1 MPILHSEKLCV
12 SWAGKR
18 SARPR
23 TMNKKLLSS
32 LVLSIYSL
40 STFAQDQ
47 LPEERVAENIGDKVN
62 GLFEPVVGFLA
73 QVFFWDPVKAVGLDI
88 GTDVPIIVVWLVIG
102 AIYFTFKMNFINVRG
117 FKHSID
123 LVQGK
128 YDDPNDKGE
137 VSHFQALTTA
147 LSATV
152 GLGNIAS
159 VAVAIT
165 LGGPGATFWMI
176 VAGFLGMS
184 TKFTECTLGVKYRE
198 IDEEGNVICLRESI
212 PYSREELF
220 FVRHDGVVGGG
231 GRRRKEENRLESS
244 SSQQHQLL
252 IYYYALSRSL
262 APVLGHFLRS
272 LWDVGIVRL
281 RTSMGLIL

>member
-198 IDEEGNVICLRESI
+198 IDEDGNVSGGPMYYLTKGLEKRNLAKLGKVLAI
-212 PYSREELF
+212 LF
-220 FVRHDGVVGGG
+220 AVLAILASFGGG
-231 GRRRKEENRLESS
+231 NMF
-244 SSQQHQLL
+244 QANQAFAQLQ
-252 IYYYALSRSL
+252 
-262 APVLGHFLRS
+262 
-272 LWDVGIVRL
+272 
-281 RTSMGLIL
+281 